1 MKRILIIQESLNG
14 GGAENV
20 LTELINNIDYNRVDV
35 TLLLINYNGIYTKL
49 INSKIKKLYIYKHQR
64 PLFKRILAHTTLI
77 DCIEKQEIKKI
88 IKEKEFDVIISF
100 MEGITLK
107 YHSYIVTHAPLNITW
122 IHSNLIINSWTSKVF
137 QCYEKELK
145 CYNLMDKI
153 IFVSEQAKES
163 FNRKFQTAC
172 TNQYVLYNIIN
183 KNKIQ
188 LLSNKESINKRKF
201 TICNV
206 ARLAAIKKQ
215 DRLIK
220 AIKILID
227 KGCDIELWILGT
239 GNEFHKLKKLVSEL
253 SLTEIVQFKGFQ
265 TNPYPYIKASDVFV
279 LSSDTEGY
287 PTVICEALCLGKPIV
302 STKIT
307 GCTELLGDN
316 EYGILTELSE
326 QAIADA
332 IYELYN
338 SKEKILW
345 LQQKAIERSKCFS
358 IENTINEFYNV
369 IGV

>member
-107 YHSYIVTHAPLNITW
+107 YHSYILNHAPLNITW
-122 IHSNLIINSWTSKVF
+122 IHSNLIINSWSSKAF
-137 QCYEKELK
+137 HSSEKELN
-145 CYNLMDKI
+145 CYNLMNKI
-153 IFVSEQAKES
+153 IFVSEQAKEA
-163 FNRKFQTAC
+163 FNKKFQTTC
-172 TNQYVLYNIIN
+172 RDQQILYNIIN
-183 KNKIQ
+183 RNKIQ
-188 LLSNKESINKRKF
+188 LLSNEKVVNKHKF

-220 AIKILID
+220 AIKIVKD
-227 KGCDIELWILGT
+227 KGCDVELWILGI
-239 GNEFHKLKKLVSEL
+239 GDELNNLKKLVSKL
-253 SLTEIVQFKGFQ
+253 SLTNTVQFKGFQ
-265 TNPYPYIKASDVFV
+265 TNPYPYIKASDIFV

-287 PTVICEALCLGKPIV
+287 PTVICEALCLGKPII

-307 GCTELLGDN
+307 GCTELLGNN
-316 EYGILTELSE
+316 EYGVLTELNE

-338 SKEKILW
+338 SKEKMLF

-358 IENTINEFYNV
+358 IGNTMNEFYN
-369 IGV
+369 IIEA